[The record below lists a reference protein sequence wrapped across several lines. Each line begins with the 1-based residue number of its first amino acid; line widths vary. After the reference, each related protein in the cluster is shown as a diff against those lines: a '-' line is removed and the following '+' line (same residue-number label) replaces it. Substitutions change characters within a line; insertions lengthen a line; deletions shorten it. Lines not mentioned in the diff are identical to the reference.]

1 MIFSLYSIVIICGGI
16 ATVDLLAS
24 VVFVVVV
31 IIFGMSAIVVD
42 SCGDGV
48 TVATAAATTT
58 GLIDVISKVDLL
70 SFDFCG
76 VCAANC
82 HFEGS
87 PTR

>member
-1 MIFSLYSIVIICGGI
+1 MIFSLYSIVIICGCT

-31 IIFGMSAIVVD
+31 RIFGMSAIVVD
-42 SCGDGV
+42 SCGV
-48 TVATAAATTT
+48 TVVTAAATTT